1 MKRVILSHR
10 ARADLKDIGQF
21 IRQHNPEAA
30 RKWVAKLR
38 STCKSTIG
46 MFPNCGTTCDHL
58 TPGAR
63 CFSVGSYVIFFR
75 GTGPV
80 EILRIVNGAMDFSR
94 LKFDD

>member
-1 MKRVILSHR
+1 MKRVILSRR
-10 ARADLKDIGQF
+10 AQADLKEIGHF

-30 RKWVAKLR
+30 NKWIAKLR
-38 STCKSTIG
+38 STCKATIG
-46 MFPNCGTTCDHL
+46 MFPGCGTKCDNL
-58 TPGAR
+58 VTGMR

-94 LKFDD
+94 LKFGD